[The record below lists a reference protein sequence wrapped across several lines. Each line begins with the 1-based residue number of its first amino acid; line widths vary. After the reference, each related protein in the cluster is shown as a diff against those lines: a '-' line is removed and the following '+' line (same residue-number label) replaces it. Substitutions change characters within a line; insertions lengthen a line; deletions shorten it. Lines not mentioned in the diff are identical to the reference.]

1 MTITLN
7 GSDLTVTQVMAV
19 ARHGEAVAL
28 APEALAAAPV
38 PRGRRRRPGRGEP
51 VYGLTTGVGERKSGC
66 PDPGRLS
73 SQDRWIRCPH
83 AGPEPGIPAHP
94 RMKITSIRLDRMRL
108 PLDPPFHAAWDPVP
122 RRHFDATLVTVETDE
137 GVTGY
142 GSGDTMD
149 GFEPF
154 EPLFTGRDPLSIAEH
169 VRTIESIG
177 FHAGRY
183 WPLEA
188 ALWDII
194 GQVTGQPVSVLFGGA
209 SRRLP
214 AYASFGEAR
223 GPQARA
229 EAAVAAKA
237 AGFRAMKLRISR
249 TDWVSSLDT
258 LRATRAAVGD
268 EIALMA
274 DLNQWWRMAG
284 DASPALD
291 ATQVRRIA
299 AELADLG
306 VFWLEEPL
314 PGGDLDGMRAL
325 RGLIRV
331 AGGEMAR
338 TPAELL
344 AALEAGALDV
354 LQPDVVLS
362 VGMLRTRTIA
372 ELALL
377 RHRWFTP
384 HTWTNGLGLLANLHV
399 VAGLGG
405 GPYVE
410 FPYDP
415 PGWTEERRDFF
426 LTEPVRI
433 DADGCLRVP
442 DPPGLGASIDHA
454 AVARYALPPAR

>member
-1 MTITLN
+1 LKI
-7 GSDLTVTQVMAV
+7 V
-19 ARHGEAVAL
+19 A
-28 APEALAAAPV
+28 
-38 PRGRRRRPGRGEP
+38 
-51 VYGLTTGVGERKSGC
+51 
-66 PDPGRLS
+66 
-73 SQDRWIRCPH
+73 
-83 AGPEPGIPAHP
+83 
-94 RMKITSIRLDRMRL
+94 IRLDRMRL

-122 RRHFDATLVTVETDE
+122 RRHFDATLVRVETDE
-137 GVTGY
+137 AITGY

-154 EPLFTGRDPLSIAEH
+154 EPLFTGRDPLCIADH
-169 VRTIESIG
+169 VKTIESIG

-183 WPLEA
+183 WPVEA

-194 GQVTGQPVSVLFGGA
+194 GKVTGWPVSVLFGGA
-209 SRRLP
+209 TRRLP
-214 AYASFGEAR
+214 AYASFGEAKS
-223 GPQARA
+223 PQARA

-237 AGFRAMKLRISR
+237 AGFRAMKIRISR
-249 TDWVSSLDT
+249 TNLGSSLEAV
-258 LRATRAAVGD
+258 RATRQAVGE
-268 EIALMA
+268 EIVIMA

-284 DASPALD
+284 DLSSALD
-291 ATQVRRIA
+291 LTQVRRIA
-299 AELADLG
+299 AELAELG

-325 RGLIRV
+325 RQQIRV

-338 TPAELL
+338 TPGELL
-344 AALEAGALDV
+344 DALAAGALDV
-354 LQPDVVLS
+354 LQPDVVLT

-399 VAGLGG
+399 VAGVGG

-415 PGWTEERRDFF
+415 PGWTPARRDFF

-433 DADGCLRVP
+433 DAEGCLNVP
-442 DPPGLGASIDHA
+442 DAPGLGAEIDLA
-454 AVARYALPPAR
+454 AVARNTRSR

>member
-1 MTITLN
+1 
-7 GSDLTVTQVMAV
+7 
-19 ARHGEAVAL
+19 
-28 APEALAAAPV
+28 
-38 PRGRRRRPGRGEP
+38 
-51 VYGLTTGVGERKSGC
+51 
-66 PDPGRLS
+66 
-73 SQDRWIRCPH
+73 
-83 AGPEPGIPAHP
+83 
-94 RMKITSIRLDRMRL
+94 MKITGIRLDRMRL
-108 PLDPPFHAAWDPVP
+108 PLDPPFHPAWDPVP

-154 EPLFTGRDPLSIAEH
+154 ESLFTGRDPLRIADH

-188 ALWDII
+188 ALWDIL

-209 SRRLP
+209 KRRLP

-223 GPQARA
+223 SPQARA

-237 AGFRAMKLRISR
+237 AGFRAVKIRISR
-249 TDWVSSLDT
+249 TDLVSSLESV
-258 LRATRAAVGD
+258 RATRAAVGD
-268 EIALMA
+268 ELVIMA

-284 DASPALD
+284 DLSPALD
-291 ATQVRRIA
+291 PGQVRRLA
-299 AELADLG
+299 AELAELG

-325 RGLIRV
+325 RRQIRV

-354 LQPDVVLS
+354 LQPDVVLA
-362 VGMLRTRTIA
+362 VGMLRARTIA

-399 VAGLGG
+399 VAGVGG

-410 FPYDP
+410 FPWDP
-415 PGWTEERRDFF
+415 PGWTPERRDFF
-426 LTEPVRI
+426 LAEPVRI
-433 DADGCLRVP
+433 DPDGCLAVP
-442 DPPGLGASIDHA
+442 AAPGLGARIDSG
-454 AVARYALPPAR
+454 AVARYARTS

>member
-1 MTITLN
+1 
-7 GSDLTVTQVMAV
+7 V
-19 ARHGEAVAL
+19 
-28 APEALAAAPV
+28 
-38 PRGRRRRPGRGEP
+38 
-51 VYGLTTGVGERKSGC
+51 
-66 PDPGRLS
+66 
-73 SQDRWIRCPH
+73 
-83 AGPEPGIPAHP
+83 
-94 RMKITSIRLDRMRL
+94 KITSIRLDRMRL

-122 RRHFDATLVTVETDE
+122 RRHFDATLVTVHTDE

-154 EPLFTGRDPLSIAEH
+154 EPLFTGRDPLAIAGH
-169 VRTIESIG
+169 VATIESIS

-209 SRRLP
+209 TRRLP

-223 GPQARA
+223 RPQAGA
-229 EAAVAAKA
+229 EAALAAKS
-237 AGFRAMKLRISR
+237 AGFRAAKIRIDR
-249 TDWVSSLDT
+249 TDPGTSLEAV
-258 LRATRAAVGD
+258 RATRAACGD
-268 EIALMA
+268 DFAIMA
-274 DLNQWWRMAG
+274 DLNQGWRMPG
-284 DASPALD
+284 DTSPALD
-291 ATQVRRIA
+291 LAYVRRIA

-314 PGGDLDGMRAL
+314 PSGDLAGMRTL
-325 RGLIRV
+325 RRQVRV

-338 TPAELL
+338 TPTELL
-344 AALEAGALDV
+344 AALEADAVDV
-354 LQPDVVLS
+354 LQPDVVLA
-362 VGMLRTRTIA
+362 VGMLRARTVA
-372 ELALL
+372 ELTLL

-399 VAGLGG
+399 VAGVGG

-415 PGWTEERRDFF
+415 PGWTEARRDFF
-426 LTEPVRI
+426 LAEPVRV
-433 DADGCLRVP
+433 DADGYLTVP
-442 DPPGLGASIDHA
+442 AAPGLGAQIDHA
-454 AVARYALPPAR
+454 AVARYVRSG